1 MIIETRKIKTEYIRL
16 SKTGVVHT
24 YYRNKTIVSLKCDSC
39 GTIFERAQGAM
50 DKKRINNNFY
60 HVCPNCDSKR
70 FAQRAGVESR
80 KFWNI
85 PVDSDIDISKI

>member
-1 MIIETRKIKTEYIRL
+1 MIIEIRKIKTEYTRL

-24 YYRNKTIVSLKCDSC
+24 YYRNKTVVLLKCDSC
-39 GTIFERAQGAM
+39 YTVFERDQGAM
-50 DKKRINNNFY
+50 DKKRITNNFY

-70 FAQRAGVESR
+70 FAQKAGVESR

-85 PVDSDIDISKI
+85 HVDSDIDISKF